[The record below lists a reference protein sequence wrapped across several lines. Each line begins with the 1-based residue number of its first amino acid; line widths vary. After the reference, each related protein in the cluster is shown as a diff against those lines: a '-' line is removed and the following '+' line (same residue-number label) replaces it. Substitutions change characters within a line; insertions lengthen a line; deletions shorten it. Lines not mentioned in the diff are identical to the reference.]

1 MSYTALVLNDRA
13 FTSRAGFAGM
23 PLLDATDGELMPL
36 FGLPPKFIYRV
47 DDGDFHALATD
58 PVEVHLLTRDRRS
71 ATVEVVP
78 VVA

>member
-1 MSYTALVLNDRA
+1 MNYTALVLNDKA
-13 FTSRAGFAGM
+13 FTSLAGFAGM
-23 PLLDATDGELMPL
+23 PLLDATEGEMMHLV
-36 FGLPPKFIYRV
+36 GLPPKFIYRV

-58 PVEVHLLTRDRRS
+58 PVEVHRLTRERRS